1 MSEWS
6 WEYMSGAEYTL
17 GPLTPDLAA
26 EVARIAQRLTDAA
39 SVKYIG
45 EPAIEDSGVSNL
57 LTFGEGPWLVT
68 YQEAW
73 RRRTV
78 YIVGVEYLGG

>member
-17 GPLTPDLAA
+17 GSLSPNLVA
-26 EVARIAQRLTDAA
+26 EAERIAQRLTDAA

-45 EPAIEDSGVSNL
+45 EPAIEESGVSNL
-57 LTFGEGPWLVT
+57 LSFGEGPWLVT

-78 YIVGVEYLGG
+78 YIVGVEYVG